1 MEVKNSCQ
9 VVSLGLASNWLWKF
23 DETISKNL
31 SMSRRVEDSIS
42 HQDREYIGKKHLSL
56 KEVQSI

>member
-31 SMSRRVEDSIS
+31 SMSRRVEDSIA

-56 KEVQSI
+56 KEVQSL